1 MVINLQILGQRWKF
15 RANIISSGIIKLKAC
30 FVAEHVTL
38 KYIPRTSNHTW
49 VRNNI
54 FLFQNSSTNTIHSN
68 DIQRSIDFSK
78 IGKVKRGGKM
88 ENLSI
93 DRARSDRNW
102 GYPRESNP
110 WKSHSR
116 RIRQKWK
123 VCETMEK
130 DPSMDGCR
138 GRGRGNGQTI
148 ERRTHTANGITARM
162 AVGR

>member
-1 MVINLQILGQRWKF
+1 
-15 RANIISSGIIKLKAC
+15 
-30 FVAEHVTL
+30 
-38 KYIPRTSNHTW
+38 
-49 VRNNI
+49 
-54 FLFQNSSTNTIHSN
+54 
-68 DIQRSIDFSK
+68 
-78 IGKVKRGGKM
+78 M

-93 DRARSDRNW
+93 DRARSGRNW

-130 DPSMDGCR
+130 DPSTDGCR

>member
-1 MVINLQILGQRWKF
+1 MLRRGTRH
-15 RANIISSGIIKLKAC
+15 IIKI
-30 FVAEHVTL
+30 
-38 KYIPRTSNHTW
+38 KYIPRTSNHTR

-54 FLFQNSSTNTIHSN
+54 FLFQNSSTNTIYSN

-93 DRARSDRNW
+93 DRARSGRNW